1 MLAKEF
7 PRGAMGSHG
16 HETDLQKDKCHSTG
30 SSQKQRVN
38 VLTEVVTAR
47 RNYYLIAES
56 LQANTAIT
64 LKQKKCLVFQ
74 TCMGEMVKMNNKEL
88 SNTEKFPR
96 KVTGL
101 SWFKLC

>member
-1 MLAKEF
+1 MLWE
-7 PRGAMGSHG
+7 AMDMRPTYRKTSVTAL
-16 HETDLQKDKCHSTG
+16 EAARN
-30 SSQKQRVN
+30 RVN